1 MIIPRNLE
9 ELKAAL
15 KDIKPGTFFLAGG
28 TDLNVQ
34 IRKNMIQP
42 SEIIYINR
50 IPEMREIAA
59 QNDVIAIGA
68 TVTFMELLESA
79 LIEEHFPLLQTA
91 LKNFASP
98 LLQSTATLGGNIAN
112 GSPTADVMPLLL
124 VLDARLELL
133 SPEEIRTVD
142 IKDFYHGYKKNL
154 LKKGEIIFRILIDK
168 DAQTGRR
175 FFYRKVASRKSLTIS
190 KASIAI
196 LSGWDSNR
204 IQSIKISAGSLNE
217 YARRLPETE
226 SLLTGKSR
234 SEIFLEDLRDT
245 LSKEITPITDLRS
258 DSEYRFEV
266 FFNLLIRH
274 IEDGTNGKA

>member
-1 MIIPRNLE
+1 MIVPKNIE

-15 KDIKPGTFFLAGG
+15 RDIPENTFFLAGG

-34 IRKNMIQP
+34 IRKSIIEP

-50 IPEMREIAA
+50 IPEMREIAM
-59 QNDVIAIGA
+59 QGDNIAIGA
-68 TVTFMELLESA
+68 TITFMELLESA

-91 LKNFASP
+91 LKDFASP

-124 VLDARLELL
+124 VLDAKLELL
-133 SPEEIRTVD
+133 SPEEIRTVE
-142 IKDFYHGYKKNL
+142 IRDFYHGYKKNL
-154 LKKGEIIFRILIDK
+154 LKSGEIIYRILIDK
-168 DAQTGRR
+168 NAQNGRR
-175 FFYRKVASRKSLTIS
+175 CFYKKVASRKSLTIS